1 MDLTDPIL
9 TRFDL
14 LLVLRD
20 IVDPLD
26 DERLA
31 KFVTGSHVMS
41 HPDEA
46 GDTAMEEQEVDDDI
60 IPQVDRAEDMCIP
73 AFGLFLK
80 GKKKRMK

>member
-31 KFVTGSHVMS
+31 QFVTGSHVMS
-41 HPDEA
+41 HPDQA
-46 GDTAMEEQEVDDDI
+46 GEPMEEQEADDDI
-60 IPQVDRAEDMCIP
+60 IPQVD
-73 AFGLFLK
+73 
-80 GKKKRMK
+80 